1 MTADEAL
8 AAIPYARFL
17 GVRLEGDAEGRVCVL
32 PFREDLIGSVVRRA
46 LHGGVVGAFLEL
58 TALAEVLAL
67 GESPRVPKP
76 INFSVNYLR
85 PARARDTRARAELVK
100 QGRRIVNVR
109 VLAWQDDAARPVA
122 AGIGNFLLPPPSS

>member
-17 GVRLEGDAEGRVCVL
+17 GVRVEADAEGRVCVL

-58 TALAEVLAL
+58 TALVEVLAL
-67 GESPRVPKP
+67 GESQRVPKP

-85 PARARDTRARAELVK
+85 PARA
-100 QGRRIVNVR
+100 
-109 VLAWQDDAARPVA
+109 
-122 AGIGNFLLPPPSS
+122 PSSSSRAAASSTCACSPGRTTPPGRSLPGSVTSCSPRRAPRSLSE

>member
-17 GVRLEGDAEGRVCVL
+17 GVRVEADAEGRVCVL

-58 TALAEVLAL
+58 TALVEVLAL
-67 GESPRVPKP
+67 GESQRVPKP

-85 PARARDTRARAELVK
+85 PARARRARQAGPPHRQRARARLA
-100 QGRRIVNVR
+100 GRR
-109 VLAWQDDAARPVA
+109 RP
-122 AGIGNFLLPPPSS
+122 AGRCRDR